1 MDEPLTEL
9 DRRTFLQALGSGLL
23 ITVTAPE
30 AWAQGTPVS
39 ARLFL
44 NEDGTITALSGKV
57 EEGQGPRAELTQA
70 AAEELRVP
78 VERVR
83 LVMADTDLVPD
94 DGITAGSR
102 TTPANVPEMRRAA
115 ATARELLTALAAREW
130 KLHAGEWKVDAATL
144 EVRDGVVSS
153 PTGRTMTY
161 ADLAKVQDA
170 DAILGQSIRPDVTLT
185 PVRGWRT
192 LGQSVPR
199 SNARDLVTGAHRF
212 PSDVVRPGMLH
223 GRILRPP
230 AYGATLESVD
240 LSPAKAIQLGLGL
253 KEMVRAV
260 VPRTIYLPALQVKN
274 GLNPPA
280 LASRRRMKNSVSWR
294 T

>member
-30 AWAQGTPVS
+30 AWAAGMPVA

-57 EEGQGPRAELTQA
+57 EEGQGARAELTQA

-78 VERVR
+78 VARVR

-102 TTPANVPEMRRAA
+102 TTPRNVPEMRQAA

-130 KLHAGEWKVDAATL
+130 KVDAAAARGPGRCRSRAR
-144 EVRDGVVSS
+144 RDG
-153 PTGRTMTY
+153 R
-161 ADLAKVQDA
+161 
-170 DAILGQSIRPDVTLT
+170 
-185 PVRGWRT
+185 
-192 LGQSVPR
+192 
-199 SNARDLVTGAHRF
+199 
-212 PSDVVRPGMLH
+212 
-223 GRILRPP
+223 
-230 AYGATLESVD
+230 
-240 LSPAKAIQLGLGL
+240 
-253 KEMVRAV
+253 
-260 VPRTIYLPALQVKN
+260 
-274 GLNPPA
+274 
-280 LASRRRMKNSVSWR
+280 
-294 T
+294 

>member
-1 MDEPLTEL
+1 MDEPLTGL

-30 AWAQGTPVS
+30 AWPAGMPVA

-57 EEGQGPRAELTQA
+57 EEGQGPRAELSQA
-70 AAEELRVP
+70 AAEELRVA

-102 TTPANVPEMRRAA
+102 TTPRNVPEMRQAA

-130 KLHAGEWKVDAATL
+130 KVEAAAL
-144 EVRDGVVSS
+144 EVREGVISS

-161 ADLAKVQDA
+161 ADLAKAKDSA
-170 DAILGQSIRPDVTLT
+170 ASLGQPIRPDVALT
-185 PVRGWRT
+185 PVSGWKA
-192 LGQSVPR
+192 LGRPAPR
-199 SNARDLVTGAHRF
+199 PSRSGTVWSRARPD
-212 PSDVVRPGMLH
+212 
-223 GRILRPP
+223 GR
-230 AYGATLESVD
+230 
-240 LSPAKAIQLGLGL
+240 
-253 KEMVRAV
+253 
-260 VPRTIYLPALQVKN
+260 
-274 GLNPPA
+274 
-280 LASRRRMKNSVSWR
+280 
-294 T
+294 